1 MDGRVIVVGGGVAG
15 MSCAITLKKA
25 GIEPLIIER
34 SSQLGG
40 NAANWHKLFPTF
52 DSRENIVDPI
62 VNTVAKL
69 GIRVLYNEEVERINP
84 KGVMLKNGRN
94 YYADTV
100 VVCTGYEL
108 FDARRKEE
116 YGYGIYKNVFTT
128 ADIERMFNQ
137 NCVQTAQ
144 GTAPKR
150 VAFLHCVGSRD
161 EKVGNSYCSKV
172 CCITGVKQAIEIKQM
187 YPDCE
192 IFNFYMDIRMF
203 GPGYEE
209 LYKKAQVEHN
219 IHFIRGRISEASP
232 TIDNRIQIKAE
243 DTLVGRPLKMTVDMF
258 VLIIGMQA
266 GANNKDFALCRG
278 LKQAPNRF
286 MEPLDPFWN
295 NTASGCSNIFYAGAV
310 TAPKNIGDSINEG
323 VAAAMKVIEKMS
335 D

>member
-1 MDGRVIVVGGGVAG
+1 MDGRVIIVGGGIAG

-34 SSQLGG
+34 DSKLGG
-40 NAANWHKLFPTF
+40 HAADWYKLFPTF
-52 DSRENIVDPI
+52 TPSKDVVTPI
-62 VNTVAKL
+62 INTVAKL

-84 KGVMLKNGRN
+84 RGVMLKNGRN

-100 VVCTGYEL
+100 VVCSGYDL

-128 ADIERMFNQ
+128 ADVERMFNQ
-137 NCVQTAQ
+137 GCVQTAQ

-172 CCITGVKQAIEIKQM
+172 CCITGVKQAIEIKEM

-209 LYKKAQVEHN
+209 LYRKAQVDYN

-266 GANNKDFALCRG
+266 STNNSEFALCRG
-278 LKQAPNRF
+278 LHRAPNGF
-286 MEPLDPFWN
+286 MQPADPFWN
-295 NTASGCSNIFYAGAV
+295 NTASECPNIFYAGAV

-323 VAAAMKVIEKMS
+323 IAAAQKVIEKLS